1 MDRSRTHGQDPA
13 DGLAKAFP
21 FPSGHLAFPTTPKDW
36 ARANQSLFEGY
47 DFSDSENTP
56 NVDIIERQLSVLGF
70 KNVDNNEVVV
80 YYEYNSL

>member
-1 MDRSRTHGQDPA
+1 MGKINKKH
-13 DGLAKAFP
+13 FVI
-21 FPSGHLAFPTTPKDW
+21 FNNSGVLSATTPKDW